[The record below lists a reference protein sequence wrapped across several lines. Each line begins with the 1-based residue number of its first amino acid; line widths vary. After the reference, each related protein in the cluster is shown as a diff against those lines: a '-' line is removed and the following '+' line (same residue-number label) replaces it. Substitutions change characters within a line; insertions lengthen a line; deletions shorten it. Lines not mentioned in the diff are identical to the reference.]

1 MSDAVPP
8 SGADASPITVNV
20 RFPIVNVEPTLRP
33 AEAA

>member
-8 SGADASPITVNV
+8 SGAEASPTTVNV
-20 RFPIVNVEPTLRP
+20 RLPIVNVEPTLRF